1 MSSEPQGEQ
10 GWSNVKFDYSGRK
23 VLVVGGTTGIG
34 FGVAQAY
41 REAGAEV
48 AITGQRGSASDY
60 DADYSGYRYFKLDI
74 TGTDD
79 MKPVAAAL
87 PELDILVNSAGVG
100 WVGGE
105 FGVHEYEPEIFEKAV
120 RMHLTGPYRTIEACQ
135 PQLSKSALPGGG
147 NVVSIASMSSFFGIE
162 TVPGYGAGKA
172 GLVQMTKTLSI
183 HWGKQNLRVNAVAAG
198 LTKSAMTSW
207 FMEDKEMLAPT
218 LQRTPLDRI
227 GNPEDIAGAVLFLT
241 SAAARHITGQ
251 TVIVDGGYSI
261 FG

>member
-1 MSSEPQGEQ
+1 MTTATFHPDLFAG
-10 GWSNVKFDYSGRK
+10 K
-23 VLVVGGTTGIG
+23 VALVVGGTTGIG
-34 FGVAQAY
+34 FGVARAY
-41 REAGAEV
+41 REAGADV

-135 PQLSKSALPGGG
+135 PQLSKSTLPGGG

-183 HWGKQNLRVNAVAAG
+183 RWGKQNLRVNAVAAG

-227 GNPEDIAGAVLFLT
+227 GDPEDIAGAVLFLT